1 MVNVNEAYLMK
12 TSTGTEQLY
21 LDITMDHVGTS
32 LGVYEGTTKL
42 YEASPRSIDGF
53 GKQGNVYVLTTVINL
68 QSTSHTVSE
77 DISLTFKYTDD
88 EDLTFETVVVATGEV
103 DSNGSSIVYL
113 PKDEGDKTTTVKYI
127 GNKVYGESSKDVTVI
142 VKPLV
147 HFNMNYD
154 SGVITIKPVDSNG
167 TAIGDDLEV
176 QTYLDGELYA
186 GDNEDGIY
194 TITKATSLEV
204 NIGETA
210 LKQMDEVNHEFKVIL
225 TENNSLYR
233 STFQTLSFT
242 VKHDLALE
250 IITTNYTTGTYYYGS
265 LVSVQAKLTD
275 KNTGAVVSGQRVFVN
290 NNSYITST
298 SGLFTASETCSKET
312 VMKCDSTSSS
322 YVEGYVRQWTFSVDE
337 NESYNSFTYTTSDGY
352 KGVKGPTQLNP
363 DDSELKGDNGD
374 TFTFTGTVLDYNDKP
389 LEGRTVSIIIDG
401 SVIGTVTTDSLGRY
415 SYSYT
420 YSWNNYVSPVHEV
433 SYSVDASDYTTTT
446 TTTTTTLLARTRIYY
461 VFNMTYTDSVL
472 YPETECTFTWTAN
485 TTASGTQ
492 VQTWTDTPYTIQI
505 APTSDLTDITVIST
519 GMLSEGTTS
528 FSLTST
534 LPVDVEGQYQVTF
547 ILGETDYNIESNY
560 VRTYNVYISDK
571 ITISNMT
578 SNYGDSAIFK
588 GNCNKNATEPIYI
601 VVDDVGYAHTTPNNG
616 TWSYTLS
623 KTTKDIGTY
632 TIYAA
637 YGSVNGTL
645 EYNGMHKSANG
656 TWTVRRTPVFK
667 ITSTTDTQYIKQS
680 DSITITGTYTG
691 VDTQGTLIFLTTNRY
706 GNTKTLG
713 TYTLDGSS
721 GTFSKDLNFNDTTHF
736 IKGGSYTV
744 YMKFA
749 PASNTLFNS
758 TRVENIANVTLK
770 KTADISFS
778 YNEIS
783 DPTTLNITVT
793 NNSGGTGT
801 ILWNVNGTDY
811 NTTGINNNSIDLS
824 DYTGTTVTV
833 LASYSG
839 CDTVESNS
847 WTLTVQVRSI
857 PYIVMSTSPK
867 TVLTDTSTTISCTI
881 KCNGS
886 NVSVPCTAKIGSTTL
901 WSSTT
906 ASSTYSTQ
914 GYTFSKAG
922 SYVVNIST
930 TQTDKYT
937 AITDSYTIKVAD
949 NSIPT
954 EQYLKNAVIICPDTA
969 HKPEE
974 YVAQAI
980 SDNRTALIVLV
991 RDSNWDAEYTVFND
1005 ILTAVT
1011 NAEAHAKLKIFLG
1024 VETFN
1029 TSPSQEEIT
1038 NISTINYSIN
1048 NNTSRK
1054 QTITTRLESASTS
1067 TTLDGIVLFGTRST
1081 YNYGWNKQLS
1091 TINDLNQSFI
1101 STVKNKDSAKLVCS
1115 CYLMYKDTVSKQE
1128 SWNGVSLSKLNEQF
1142 DEVLVDVATNV
1153 SLSTYKSRVAS
1164 AKSVLGNDMN
1174 LLIHTTPKTSTVTLA
1189 EQEKQVL
1196 DGKILEGASYYNA

>member
-472 YPETECTFTWTAN
+472 SSETECTFTWTAN
-485 TTASGTQ
+485 TTSGTQ

-534 LPVDVEGQYQVTF
+534 LPVDVEGKYQVTF

-560 VRTYNVYISDK
+560 VRTYKVYILDK

-601 VVDDVGYAHTTPNNG
+601 VVDDVGYARTTPNNG

-667 ITSTTDTQYIKQS
+667 ITSTTDNQYIKQS

-749 PASNTLFNS
+749 PARNTLFNS

-778 YNEIS
+778 YNKIS

-793 NNSGGTGT
+793 NNSAGTGT
-801 ILWNVNGTDY
+801 LVWNVNGTDY

-824 DYTGTTVTV
+824 YYEGATVTILV
-833 LASYSG
+833 TYSG
-839 CDTVESNS
+839 CDTVESGS

-901 WSSTT
+901 WSSTK
-906 ASSTYSTQ
+906 ANSTYSKK
-914 GYTFSKAG
+914 GYTFSTAG
-922 SYVVNIST
+922 NYTVNVST
-930 TQTDKYT
+930 IQTDKYT
-937 AITDSYTIKVAD
+937 AITDRYTIKVSES
-949 NSIPT
+949 SIPT
-954 EQYLKNAVIICPDTA
+954 KQYLKNAVIICPPIT

-974 YVAQAI
+974 YVAQAV
-980 SDNRTALIVLV
+980 SDNRTAIIVLV
-991 RDSNWDAEYTVFND
+991 RNSNWSKDYQAWKD
-1005 ILTAVT
+1005 IMTAITTAGVH
-1011 NAEAHAKLKIFLG
+1011 NKLKIFLAM
-1024 VETFN
+1024 ETYN
-1029 TSPSQEEIT
+1029 TGSGDEIN
-1038 NISTINYSIN
+1038 NISTCSYSIKDS
-1048 NNTSRK
+1048 SRK
-1054 QTITTRLESASTS
+1054 STLVNRLTGIAGYN
-1067 TTLDGIVLFGTRST
+1067 TLDGVILIGTRPGW
-1081 YNYGWNKQLS
+1081 NYGWNNLTTNIN
-1091 TINDLNQSFI
+1091 TINQDLI
-1101 STVKNKDSAKLVCS
+1101 ATIKNKDNTKLVCA
-1115 CYLMYKDTVSKQE
+1115 YYILYKDTVSKQE
-1128 SWNGVSLSKLNEQF
+1128 IWNGTSLNKLQEQF
-1142 DEVLVDVATNV
+1142 DEVIVNV
-1153 SLSTYKSRVAS
+1153 ISNSTLSVYKNRVAS

-1174 LLIHTTPKTSTVTLA
+1174 LLIHTTPKNSTVTLA
-1189 EQEKQVL
+1189 EQKKQVV

>member
-21 LDITMDHVGTS
+21 LDITMGHVGTS

-68 QSTSHTVSE
+68 QSTSHTVGE

-233 STFQTLSFT
+233 STFQTLNFT

-250 IITTNYTTGTYYYGS
+250 ILTTNYTTRTYYYGS

-298 SGLFTASETCSKET
+298 SGLFTASESCSKET
-312 VMKCDSTSSS
+312 VMKCDSTSES
-322 YVEGYVRQWTFSVDE
+322 YVEGYVRQWTFTVDE
-337 NESYNSFTYTTSDGY
+337 NELYNSFTYTTTDGY

-446 TTTTTTLLARTRIYY
+446 TTTTTLLARTRIYY

-485 TTASGTQ
+485 TTSGTQ

-547 ILGETDYNIESNY
+547 ILGETDYNIESNSI
-560 VRTYNVYISDK
+560 RTYKVYISDK

-578 SNYGDSAIFK
+578 SNYGDSATFK

-667 ITSTTDTQYIKQS
+667 ITSTTDNQYIKQS

-749 PASNTLFNS
+749 PARNTLFNS

-778 YNEIS
+778 YNKIS

-793 NNSGGTGT
+793 NNSAGTGT
-801 ILWNVNGTDY
+801 LVWNVNGTDY

-824 DYTGTTVTV
+824 YYEGATVTILV
-833 LASYSG
+833 TYSG
-839 CDTVESNS
+839 CDTVESGS

-906 ASSTYSTQ
+906 ANSTYSKK
-914 GYTFSKAG
+914 GYTFSTAG
-922 SYVVNIST
+922 NYTVNVST
-930 TQTDKYT
+930 IQTDKYT
-937 AITDSYTIKVAD
+937 AITDSYTIKVAES
-949 NSIPT
+949 SIPT
-954 EQYLKNAVIICPDTA
+954 EQYLKNAVIICPPIT

-974 YVAQAI
+974 YVAQAV

-1005 ILTAVT
+1005 ILTAITTAGVH
-1011 NAEAHAKLKIFLG
+1011 NKLKIFLAM
-1024 VETFN
+1024 ETYN
-1029 TSPSQEEIT
+1029 TESRDEIN
-1038 NISTINYSIN
+1038 NISTCTYSIKDS
-1048 NNTSRK
+1048 SRK
-1054 QTITTRLESASTS
+1054 STLVNRLTGIAGYN
-1067 TTLDGIVLFGTRST
+1067 TLDGVILIGTRPGW
-1081 YNYGWNKQLS
+1081 NYGWNNLTTNIN
-1091 TINDLNQSFI
+1091 TINQDLI
-1101 STVKNKDSAKLVCS
+1101 ATIKNKDNTKLVCA
-1115 CYLMYKDTVSKQE
+1115 YYILYKDTVSKQE
-1128 SWNGVSLSKLNEQF
+1128 IWNGTSLNKLQEQF
-1142 DEVLVDVATNV
+1142 DEVIVNV
-1153 SLSTYKSRVAS
+1153 ISNSTLSVYKNRVAS

-1174 LLIHTTPKTSTVTLA
+1174 LLIHTTPKNSTVTLA
-1189 EQEKQVL
+1189 EQEKQVV